1 MSTTSD
7 SSNLSALYKI
17 LYPQGHVPDE
27 TYQDY
32 PMLSILARDENFYGS
47 SMYLPLKYGNGNKRS
62 STFSNAQGNSGPS
75 SNVGFTL
82 TRATDYAVAYID
94 NQSME
99 ASEKDEGAFVD
110 IFKHEVDAAMKASVQ
125 SEAQSFAGDGTG
137 IIGQISSGSN
147 VGTATITL
155 ADISQVTNFEVG
167 NVLVATSTVGGS
179 AKTGSVTLIAVNR
192 KTGTLT
198 ASGNWSAGITSPVAA
213 GDYLAIQGD
222 LNVKPKGFSAWI
234 PESDPGATAFF
245 GVDRTPDLL
254 RLSGVRDDYSAKP
267 IEEALV
273 LAGTD
278 MNLNGAAVDYGFIA
292 FAKHA
297 ELENALGSK
306 VQYVDVMSPIGIGF
320 RGVKIFTGKK
330 PVTILADL
338 TCKSERLWM
347 MQSNTWKLRSLKKSI
362 RMLEQDGLKSLRVS
376 NADAQEVR
384 IGGYKQFS
392 CEAPGYNGNFK
403 I

>member
-1 MSTTSD
+1 MSTTANST
-7 SSNLSALYKI
+7 NLSALYKI
-17 LYPQGHVPDE
+17 LYPQGHVPDA
-27 TYQDY
+27 TYQDF
-32 PMLSILARDENFYGS
+32 PALSLVGRDENFFGS
-47 SMYLPLKYGNGNKRS
+47 SMFLPLKYSNGNKRS

-82 TRATDYAVAYID
+82 TRARDYAIAYID
-94 NQSME
+94 NESME

-110 IFKHEVDAAMKASVQ
+110 IFKHEVDAAMKASVI

-137 IIGQISSGSN
+137 IIGQISSGSD
-147 VGTATITL
+147 VGSATITL
-155 ADISQVTNFEVG
+155 ADIGQIVNFEVG
-167 NVLVATSTVGGS
+167 NVLVATATVGGS
-179 AKTGSVTLIAVNR
+179 AKTGSVTITALNR
-192 KTGTLT
+192 KTGTITLG
-198 ASGNWSAGITSPVAA
+198 ADWDAGIATVAA
-213 GDYLAIQGD
+213 GDYLAIEGD
-222 LNVKPKGFSAWI
+222 LNLKPKGFSAWV
-234 PESDPGATAFF
+234 PESDPSSSAFF

-278 MNLNGAAVDYGFIA
+278 MNLQGAMIDYNFISYS
-292 FAKHA
+292 KHA

-320 RGVKIFTGKK
+320 RGIKLFTGKR
-330 PVTILADL
+330 PVTVLADL
-338 TCKSERLWM
+338 TVKSDRLWA
-347 MQSNTWKLRSLKKSI
+347 MQSDTWKLRSLKKSI
-362 RMLEQDGLKSLRVS
+362 RMLKQDGLESLRVS
-376 NADAQEVR
+376 NADSQEVR

>member
-1 MSTTSD
+1 MSTTANGT
-7 SSNLSALYKI
+7 NLAALYKV

-27 TYQDY
+27 TYQDF
-32 PMLSILARDENFYGS
+32 PALALLSRDENFYGS
-47 SMYLPLKYGNGNKRS
+47 SMFLPLKYGNGNKRS
-62 STFSNAQGNSGPS
+62 STFSNAQGNSSPS
-75 SNVGFTL
+75 SNVGFTV
-82 TRATDYAVAYID
+82 TRAADYAVAYID
-94 NQSME
+94 HQAME

-110 IFKHEVDAAMKASVQ
+110 IFKHEVDSAMKASVE

-137 IIGQISSGSN
+137 IIGQISASSN
-147 VGTATITL
+147 VGTAVITL
-155 ADISQVTNFEVG
+155 ADPEQVTNFTVG
-167 NVLVATSTVGGS
+167 NVLVATATVGGA
-179 AKTGSVTLIAVNR
+179 AKAGSVTLLAINR

-198 ASGNWSAGITSPVAA
+198 ASGNWSAGIGTIAA
-213 GDYLAIQGD
+213 GDYLAIEGD
-222 LNVKPKGFSAWI
+222 LNLKPKGFSAWI
-234 PESDPGATAFF
+234 PETDPSSAAFF

-273 LAGTD
+273 LASKD
-278 MNLNGAAVDYGFIA
+278 MNLNGAMVDYA
-292 FAKHA
+292 FMTYGKHA

-320 RGVKIFTGKK
+320 RGIKITSGKK
-330 PVTILADL
+330 PITVLSDL
-338 TCKSERLWM
+338 TCKSDRLWM

-362 RMLEQDGLKSLRVS
+362 RMLNQDGLQSLRVS
-376 NADAQEVR
+376 NADASEVR
-384 IGGYKQFS
+384 IGGYKQFT

>member
-1 MSTTSD
+1 MSTTAT

-27 TYQDY
+27 TYQDF
-32 PMLSILARDENFYGS
+32 PMLSIIGRDENFYGP
-47 SMYLPLKYGNGNKRS
+47 SMFLPLKYGNGNKRS
-62 STFSNAQGNSGPS
+62 STFTNAQGNSGPS
-75 SNVGFTL
+75 SNVGFTV
-82 TRATDYAVAYID
+82 TRARDYAVAYID
-94 NQSME
+94 NESME

-110 IFKHEVDAAMKASVQ
+110 IFKHEVDSAMKASVQ
-125 SEAQSFAGDGTG
+125 SEAQSLAGDGTG

-147 VGTATITL
+147 VGTPTITL
-155 ADISQVTNFEVG
+155 ADISQVVNFEVG
-167 NVLVATSTVGGS
+167 NVLVVTATVGG
-179 AKTGSVTLIAVNR
+179 AARTGSVTLTAVNR

-198 ASGNWSAGITSPVAA
+198 ASGNWSAGISAAAA
-213 GDYLAIQGD
+213 GDYIAIEGD
-222 LNVKPKGFSAWI
+222 LNLKPKGFSAWI
-234 PESDPGATAFF
+234 PESDPSSTAFF

-254 RLSGVRDDYSAKP
+254 RLAGVRDDYSAKP

-273 LAGTD
+273 LAAKD
-278 MNLNGAAVDYGFIA
+278 MNLNGAAVDYGFVTYD
-292 FAKHA
+292 KHA

-320 RGVKIFTGKK
+320 RGIKIVSGKK

-338 TCKSERLWM
+338 TCKSDRLWM
-347 MQSNTWKLRSLKKSI
+347 MQSGTWKLRSLKKSI
-362 RMLEQDGLKSLRVS
+362 RFLEQDGLKSLRVS

-384 IGGYKQFS
+384 MGGYKQFT

>member
-1 MSTTSD
+1 MPAITAN

-32 PMLSILARDENFYGS
+32 PFLSLIGRDENFYGS
-47 SMYLPLKYGNGNKRS
+47 SMFLPLKYGNGNKRS
-62 STFSNAQGNSGPS
+62 STFSDAQGNSGPS

-82 TRATDYAVAYID
+82 TRATDYAIAYID

-110 IFKHEVDAAMKASVQ
+110 IFKHEVDSAMKAAVQ
-125 SEAQSFAGDGTG
+125 SEAQSLAGDGTG
-137 IIGQISSGSN
+137 IIGQISSTSN
-147 VGTATITL
+147 VATATITL

-167 NVLVATSTVGGS
+167 NVLVATVTVGGAARS
-179 AKTGSVTLIAVNR
+179 GSVVLSAINR

-198 ASGNWSAGITSPVAA
+198 ASGNWSAGISGVAA
-213 GDYLAIQGD
+213 GDHIAIAGD
-222 LNVKPKGFSAWI
+222 LNAKPRGFSAWI
-234 PESDPGATAFF
+234 PESDPSSTAFF

-278 MNLNGAAVDYGFIA
+278 MNLNGAACDYA
-292 FAKHA
+292 FVSFSKHA

-306 VQYVDVMSPIGIGF
+306 VQYVDVVGQGGIGF
-320 RGVKIFTGKK
+320 RGVKLFTGKK
-330 PVTILADL
+330 PITVLADL

-347 MQSNTWKLRSLKKSI
+347 VQSGSWKLRSLKKSI

-392 CEAPGYNGNFK
+392 CEAPGHNGNFK

>member
-1 MSTTSD
+1 MSTTSN

-32 PMLSILARDENFYGS
+32 PMLSLIARDENFYGS
-47 SMYLPLKYGNGNKRS
+47 SMFLPLKYGNGNKRS
-62 STFSNAQGNSGPS
+62 STFSNAQSNSGPS

-82 TRATDYAVAYID
+82 TRATDYAIAYID

-125 SEAQSFAGDGTG
+125 SEAQSLAGDGTG

-147 VGTATITL
+147 VGTPTITL

-167 NVLVATSTVGGS
+167 NVLVVTATVGGV
-179 AKTGSVTLIAVNR
+179 ARAGSVTLTAVNR

-198 ASGNWSAGITSPVAA
+198 ASGNWSAGIGAVAA
-213 GDYLAIQGD
+213 GDYIAIDGD
-222 LNVKPKGFSAWI
+222 LNLKPKGFSAWI
-234 PESDPGATAFF
+234 PESDPSSTAFF

-273 LAGTD
+273 LAATD
-278 MNLNGAAVDYGFIA
+278 MNLNGAAIDYGFIA
-292 FAKHA
+292 YAKHA

-338 TCKSERLWM
+338 TCKSDRLWM

-392 CEAPGYNGNFK
+392 CEAPGYNGNFR

>member
-1 MSTTSD
+1 MSTTA
-7 SSNLSALYKI
+7 SSTNLSALYKI

-32 PMLSILARDENFYGS
+32 PMLSLMARDENFFGS
-47 SMYLPLKYGNGNKRS
+47 SMFLPLKYGNGNKRS
-62 STFSNAQGNSGPS
+62 STFTNAQSNSGPS

-82 TRATDYAVAYID
+82 TRARDYAVAYID
-94 NQSME
+94 NESME

-110 IFKHEVDAAMKASVQ
+110 IFKHEVDSAMKASVQ
-125 SEAQSFAGDGTG
+125 SEAQSLAGDGTG
-137 IIGQISSGSN
+137 IIGQISAASTVGS
-147 VGTATITL
+147 ATITL
-155 ADISQVTNFEVG
+155 ADIEQVTNFEVG
-167 NVLVATSTVGGS
+167 NVLVLTATVGG
-179 AKTGSVTLIAVNR
+179 AARTGSVTISAINR
-192 KTGTLT
+192 KLGTLT
-198 ASGNWSAGITSPVAA
+198 ASGNWSAGIAAASA
-213 GDYLAIQGD
+213 GDYIAVEGD
-222 LNVKPKGFSAWI
+222 LNAKPKGFSAWI
-234 PESDPGATAFF
+234 PESDPSSTAFF

-254 RLSGVRDDYSAKP
+254 RLAGVRDDYSAKP

-273 LAGTD
+273 LAAKD
-278 MNLNGAAVDYGFIA
+278 MNLNGAAVDYNFLSYG
-292 FAKHA
+292 KHA

-306 VQYVDVMSPIGIGF
+306 VQYVDVTSGIGIGH
-320 RGVKIFTGKK
+320 RGIKIVSGKK
-330 PVTILADL
+330 PIIVMADL
-338 TCKSERLWM
+338 TCKSDRLWA

>member
-1 MSTTSD
+1 MSTTANST
-7 SSNLSALYKI
+7 NLAALYKI

-27 TYQDY
+27 TYQDF
-32 PMLSILARDENFYGS
+32 PALSILGRDENFYGS
-47 SMYLPLKYGNGNKRS
+47 SMFLPLKYGNGNKRS
-62 STFSNAQGNSGPS
+62 STFTNAQGNSGPS

-82 TRATDYAVAYID
+82 TRARDYAIAYID
-94 NQSME
+94 NESME

-110 IFKHEVDAAMKASVQ
+110 IFKHEVDSAMKASVI

-147 VGTATITL
+147 VGTPTITL
-155 ADISQVTNFEVG
+155 ADIGQVVNFEVG
-167 NVLVATSTVGGS
+167 NVLVVTATVGGS
-179 AKTGSVTLIAVNR
+179 AKTGSVTLTAVNR

-198 ASGNWSAGITSPVAA
+198 ASGNWTAGIATAAA
-213 GDYLAIQGD
+213 GDYIAIEGD
-222 LNVKPKGFSAWI
+222 LNLKPKGFSAWI
-234 PESDPGATAFF
+234 PESDPSSTAFF

-254 RLSGVRDDYSAKP
+254 RLSGVRDDYSSKP

-273 LAGTD
+273 FAATD
-278 MNLNGAAVDYGFIA
+278 MNLNGAACDYGFIA
-292 FAKHA
+292 YSKHA

-306 VQYVDVMSPIGIGF
+306 VQYVDVMSPVGIGF
-320 RGVKIFTGKK
+320 RGIKLATGKK
-330 PVTILADL
+330 PITILSDL
-338 TCKSERLWM
+338 TVKSDRLWM

-376 NADAQEVR
+376 NADSQEVR

>member
-1 MSTTSD
+1 MSTTAN

-27 TYQDY
+27 TYQDF
-32 PMLSILARDENFYGS
+32 PFLSLISRDENFYGS

-62 STFSNAQGNSGPS
+62 STFANAQSGSSPS

-82 TRATDYAVAYID
+82 TRAADYAVAYID
-94 NQSME
+94 HQSME
-99 ASEKDEGAFVD
+99 ASEKDQGAFVD
-110 IFKHEVDAAMKASVQ
+110 IFKHEVDAAMKASVI
-125 SEAQSFAGDGTG
+125 SEAQSLAGDGTG
-137 IIGQISSGSN
+137 IIGQISASSN
-147 VGTATITL
+147 VASTSITL
-155 ADISQVTNFEVG
+155 ADISQVVNFEVG
-167 NVLVATSTVGGS
+167 NILSLTATVGGS
-179 AKTGSVTLIAVNR
+179 AKSGSVTLTAVNR
-192 KTGTLT
+192 KTGVLT
-198 ASGNWSAGITSPVAA
+198 ASGNWSAGVATA
-213 GDYLAIQGD
+213 AASDYLAIEGD

-273 LAGTD
+273 LAATD
-278 MNLNGAAVDYGFIA
+278 MNLNGAMCDYGFISYS
-292 FAKHA
+292 KHA

-306 VQYVDVMSPIGIGF
+306 VQYVDVMSPVGIGF
-320 RGVKIFTGKK
+320 RGIKLATGKK
-330 PVTILADL
+330 PITIISDL
-338 TCKSERLWM
+338 TCKSDRLWLAQM
-347 MQSNTWKLRSLKKSI
+347 NTWKLRSLKKSI

-376 NADAQEVR
+376 NADASEVR

>member
-1 MSTTSD
+1 MSTTANGT
-7 SSNLSALYKI
+7 NLSALYKI

-32 PMLSILARDENFYGS
+32 PFLSLLARDENFYGS
-47 SMYLPLKYGNGNKRS
+47 SMFLPLKYGNGNKRS
-62 STFSNAQGNSGPS
+62 STFTNAQGNSGPS
-75 SNVGFTL
+75 SNVGFTV
-82 TRATDYAVAYID
+82 TRARDYAVAYID
-94 NQSME
+94 NESME

-110 IFKHEVDAAMKASVQ
+110 IFKHEVDSAMKASVQ
-125 SEAQSFAGDGTG
+125 SEAQSLAGDGTG
-137 IIGQISSGSN
+137 IIGQVSSGST
-147 VGTATITL
+147 VGSAVITL
-155 ADISQVTNFEVG
+155 ADIEQVTNFEVG
-167 NVLVATSTVGGS
+167 NVIVATATVGG
-179 AKTGSVTLIAVNR
+179 AARTGSATLVAVNR

-198 ASGNWSAGITSPVAA
+198 ASGNWTAGISALAT
-213 GDYLAIQGD
+213 GDYLAIEGD
-222 LNVKPKGFSAWI
+222 LNLKPKGFSAWI
-234 PESDPGATAFF
+234 PESDPSSSAFF

-273 LAGTD
+273 LAAKD
-278 MNLNGAAVDYGFIA
+278 MNLNGAAVDYA
-292 FAKHA
+292 FMTYGKHA

-306 VQYVDVMSPIGIGF
+306 VQYVDLVSPIGIGH
-320 RGVKIFTGKK
+320 RGIKIVSGKK
-330 PVTILADL
+330 PIVVMSDL
-338 TCKSERLWM
+338 TCKSDRLWM
-347 MQSNTWKLRSLKKSI
+347 CQSNTWKLRSLKKSI

-384 IGGYKQFS
+384 IGGYKQFT